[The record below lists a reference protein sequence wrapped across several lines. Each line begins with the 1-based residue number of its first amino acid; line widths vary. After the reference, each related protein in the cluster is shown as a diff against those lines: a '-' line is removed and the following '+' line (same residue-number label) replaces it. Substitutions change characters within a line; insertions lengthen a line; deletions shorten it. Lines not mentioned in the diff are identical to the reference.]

1 MHPLFHL
8 IATRPQL
15 LLEHVESYAELVGA
29 EMGIV
34 TTSWKRSIILYAVAL
49 CLLVVGVALA
59 GVALMLWAVLPEEMM
74 SAPWVLIAVPV
85 PLLVIAVICL
95 LYARTSTE
103 ARAFDNLR
111 RQVSE
116 DMALLREA
124 NGS

>member
-34 TTSWKRSIILYAVAL
+34 TEGWKRSLVLNVVAL
-49 CLLVVGVALA
+49 CLLIVGVALA
-59 GVALMLWAVLPEEMM
+59 GVALMLWAVIPGPQMQ
-74 SAPWVLIAVPV
+74 APWALIAVPL
-85 PLLVIAVICL
+85 PPLVIAAGCL
-95 LYARTSTE
+95 LAARSSSE

-111 RQVSE
+111 RQMSE
-116 DMALLREA
+116 DMAMLREA
-124 NGS
+124 D

>member
-34 TTSWKRSIILYAVAL
+34 TEGWKRSLVLNVVAL
-49 CLLVVGVALA
+49 CLLIVGVALA
-59 GVALMLWAVLPEEMM
+59 GVALMLWAVIPGPQMQ
-74 SAPWVLIAVPV
+74 APWALIAVPL
-85 PLLVIAVICL
+85 PPLVIAAGCL
-95 LYARTSTE
+95 LGARSSSE

-116 DMALLREA
+116 DMTMLRETD
-124 NGS
+124 